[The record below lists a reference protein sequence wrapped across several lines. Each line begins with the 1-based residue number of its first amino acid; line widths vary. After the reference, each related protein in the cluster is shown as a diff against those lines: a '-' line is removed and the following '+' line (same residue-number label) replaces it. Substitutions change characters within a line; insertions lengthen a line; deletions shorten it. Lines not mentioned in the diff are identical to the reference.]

1 MSYAGNDMRESQ
13 RGAGMS
19 SIIKTQPE
27 SIADK
32 STHYCPGCGHGVMLR
47 LIGEVVDELGI
58 REDMILTAPV
68 GCSVILYDYMNCDV
82 IECAHGRAPAVGT
95 AIKRVHPDKFVLVY
109 QGDGDLAAI
118 GTAEIIHAAN
128 RGENLSVIFVNNAV
142 YGMTGGQM
150 APTTLIGQKTTTS
163 PYGRT
168 AKGMGK
174 PIRVCEMMATLEET
188 KYLERTSI
196 HSIRN
201 INKTKAAIKKA
212 FLNQIN
218 GIGFSLVEVLSMCP
232 VGWRLSPQE
241 AQGYIESQMIDYFPL
256 GVYKDLEY

>member
-1 MSYAGNDMRESQ
+1 MSIVTKQ
-13 RGAGMS
+13 PQ
-19 SIIKTQPE
+19 SISE
-27 SIADK
+27 N
-32 STHYCPGCGHGVMLR
+32 STHYCPGCGHGILLR
-47 LIGEVVDELGI
+47 IIGEIVDELGI

-68 GCSVILYDYMNCDV
+68 GCSVIYYEYMKCDV
-82 IECAHGRAPAVGT
+82 IECAHGRAPATGT
-95 AIKRVHPDKFVLVY
+95 AIKRVYPDKFVLIY

-128 RGENLSVIFVNNAV
+128 RGENMSVVFVNNAV

-150 APTTLIGQKTTTS
+150 APTTLIGQKTTTT

-168 AKGMGK
+168 QKGNGK
-174 PIRVCEMMATLEET
+174 PIRVCELMSTLEET
-188 KYLERTSI
+188 KFIERTSI
-196 HSIRN
+196 HTIRN

-232 VGWRLSPQE
+232 VGWKCSPQQ
-241 AQGYIESQMIDYFPL
+241 AQDYIENQLTDYFPL
-256 GVYKDLEY
+256 GNFKDLEY

>member
-1 MSYAGNDMRESQ
+1 MTVTTAQ
-13 RGAGMS
+13 PA
-19 SIIKTQPE
+19 SITQG
-27 SIADK
+27 
-32 STHYCPGCGHGVMLR
+32 STHYCPGCGHGLMLR
-47 LIGEVVDELGI
+47 LMGEIIDELDI
-58 REDMILTAPV
+58 REQLILTAPV
-68 GCSVILYDYMNCDV
+68 GCSVVLYDYIHTDV

-95 AIKRVHPDKFVLVY
+95 AIKRVHPDKFVLIY

-150 APTTLIGQKTTTS
+150 APTTLVGQKTTTS

-168 AKGMGK
+168 PKDMGK
-174 PIRVCEMMATLEET
+174 PIRMCEMLATLEET
-188 KYLERTSI
+188 KYLERTSL
-196 HSIRN
+196 HSIRY

-218 GIGFSLVEVLSMCP
+218 GIGFSMVEVLSMCP
-232 VGWRLSPQE
+232 VGWKMSPEQAQE
-241 AQGYIESQMIDYFPL
+241 YIQTQMIDYFPL
-256 GVYKDLEY
+256 GVFKDLEY

>member
-1 MSYAGNDMRESQ
+1 MN
-13 RGAGMS
+13 
-19 SIIKTQPE
+19 IVKTQPQSITTE
-27 SIADK
+27 STK
-32 STHYCPGCGHGVMLR
+32 YCPGCGHGILLR

-68 GCSVILYDYMNCDV
+68 GCSVVLYDYIHCDV
-82 IECAHGRAPAVGT
+82 IECAHGRAPATGT
-95 AIKRVHPDKFVLVY
+95 AIKRIHPDKFVLIY

-128 RGENLSVIFVNNAV
+128 RGENMSVIFVNNAV

-163 PYGRT
+163 PSGRT

-174 PIRVCEMMATLEET
+174 PIRVCEMLSTLEET
-188 KYLERTSI
+188 KYIERTSI
-196 HSIRN
+196 DSIRN

-232 VGWRLSPQE
+232 VGWKMSPTQSLD
-241 AQGYIESQMIDYFPL
+241 YIKTQMMDYFPL
-256 GVYKDLEY
+256 GKFKDLEY